1 MTDDI
6 FNLTPEEA
14 KAILMEADQRGG
26 SSARDK
32 RVCICG
38 HSAGAHAELSKDSAR
53 RLTAEAGYG
62 DCRPSRMACPCK
74 KFVPVLVAENARK
87 FTRKTVGG
95 GKLHAL
101 WLGVA
106 ESAANGFSVEWL
118 DAGKICWKCSGTEN
132 IRPVA
137 LEANGMQIDRPS
149 QYNAMLCVVCSG
161 GTGVVSG

>member
-1 MTDDI
+1 MWYRFSMNSI
-6 FNLTPEEA
+6 FDLTPEEA
-14 KAILMEADQRGG
+14 KAILEEADQRGG

-38 HSAGAHAELSKDSAR
+38 HSAGAHAELSRDSAR

-74 KFVPVLVAENARK
+74 SFVPVLVAENARK

-106 ESAANGFSVEWL
+106 ESMASGFAVEWL
-118 DAGKICWKCSGTEN
+118 DAGKVCWKCGTGEN
-132 IRPVA
+132 IHPVA
-137 LEANGMQIDRPS
+137 LEANGIQVDRPS
-149 QYNAMLCVVCSG
+149 QYNAMLCAGCLG
-161 GTGVVSG
+161 G